1 MKGGGYHACVRIFVR
16 LCQNGEI
23 PEQFR
28 WPATKAV
35 SNEYFIIIMTCT
47 DLFVLSVLYTPS
59 EDTFNDIQKSGINLT
74 LAGSGL

>member
-1 MKGGGYHACVRIFVR
+1 MACDESREQRI
-16 LCQNGEI
+16 LYY
-23 PEQFR
+23 
-28 WPATKAV
+28 
-35 SNEYFIIIMTCT
+35 YFIIMTCT